1 MQHQPTLFS
10 ERRGV
15 LLALGT
21 AAISGL
27 SVYVNAFGVKLVP
40 DPVVYTTLKNA
51 VAALL
56 LVSFAVAAGGAG
68 ELRRLDGRRRSGLVV
83 IAVIGGSIPFILF
96 FSGLAA
102 ATAPTAAFIHKTLF
116 VWVALLAVPFLGER
130 LGWLQVAALATLLL
144 GQLLVAPPSGMGWG
158 AGETMIAAAT
168 LLWAAEVIIAKRLLP
183 AVSPSLLAASRLGLG
198 LVGLVGFLAATGR
211 LGGLLAVPADA
222 WVWVVATGGLLAGY
236 VGTWYRALR
245 HARATTVTSVLVAA
259 AVVTG
264 VLSALTGGSVPSATV
279 VLGYLAMVAAVGLVA
294 VLAVGP
300 VRLPGRV
307 RRAVGGDG

>member
-56 LVSFAVAAGGAG
+56 LVSFALAAGGAS
-68 ELRRLDGRRRSGLVV
+68 ELRQLDGRRRSGLVV

-144 GQLLVAPPSGMGWG
+144 GQVLVAPPSGMGWG

-198 LVGLVGFLAATGR
+198 LVGLVGFLAVTGR

-236 VGTWYRALR
+236 VATWYRALR

-264 VLSALTGGSVPSATV
+264 VLSALTGGSVPPATV

-294 VLAVGP
+294 VLAAGS

>member
-1 MQHQPTLFS
+1 MHDQPTFRS

-15 LLALGT
+15 LLALAT

-51 VAALL
+51 IAALL
-56 LVSFAVAAGGAG
+56 LVGFALAAGGAG
-68 ELRRLDGRRRSGLVV
+68 ELRILDGRRRGGLVV
-83 IAVIGGSIPFILF
+83 IAAIGGSIPFILF

-130 LGWLQVAALATLLL
+130 LGWLQVAALATLLV
-144 GQLLVAPPSGMGWG
+144 GQLLVAPPNGLGWS

-168 LLWAAEVIIAKRLLP
+168 LLWAVEVVVAKRLL
-183 AVSPSLLAASRLGLG
+183 AGVSPSLLAASRLGLG

-211 LGGLLAVPADA
+211 LAGLATVPTDA
-222 WVWVVATGGLLAGY
+222 WVWVLATGGLLAGY
-236 VGTWYRALR
+236 VAAWYRALR
-245 HARATTVTSVLVAA
+245 HARATTVTSVLVVA
-259 AVVTG
+259 AVVTAM
-264 VLSALTGGSVPSATV
+264 LSGITGGSVPSATA
-279 VLGYLAMVAAVGLVA
+279 VLGYLVIVAAVAVVAGLSFV
-294 VLAVGP
+294 
-300 VRLPGRV
+300 PGRV
-307 RRAVGGDG
+307 GAPLRGDD